1 MRLLRYFDWRISMS
15 TPRAPRVGG
24 SAAALVKAADAQLY
38 LAKSR
43 AHDHAC
49 GRCRPAADHGVRTRP
64 ALPGGAGVTYVV
76 SKLAGAC
83 AAEAVL
89 ADSNSAK
96 SAAKSGLL

>member
-1 MRLLRYFDWRISMS
+1 MS

-49 GRCRPAADHGVRTRP
+49 GRCRPAADHGVRTRL
-64 ALPGGAGVTYVV
+64 ALPGGGDGVTYVV